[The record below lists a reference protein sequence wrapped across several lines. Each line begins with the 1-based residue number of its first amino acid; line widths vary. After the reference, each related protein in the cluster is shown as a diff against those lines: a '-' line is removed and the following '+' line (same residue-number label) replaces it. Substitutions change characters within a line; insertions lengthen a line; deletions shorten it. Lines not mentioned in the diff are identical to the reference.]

1 MLVAG
6 RSFSPNIR
14 VWERPDPKELKYHLQ
29 LVSEIVGMARPK
41 TRFFV
46 FFSKLTVEV
55 FLYIGSLFRW

>member
-1 MLVAG
+1 MLVAS

-41 TRFFV
+41 TRVFFV
-46 FFSKLTVEV
+46 VS
-55 FLYIGSLFRW
+55 